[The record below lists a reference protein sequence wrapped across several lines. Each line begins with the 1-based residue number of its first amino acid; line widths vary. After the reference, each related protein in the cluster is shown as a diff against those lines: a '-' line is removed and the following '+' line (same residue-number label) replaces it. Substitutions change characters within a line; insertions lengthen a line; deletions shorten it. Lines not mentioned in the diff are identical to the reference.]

1 MRERHTL
8 WHSSRHNSGRS
19 HARKQILT
27 IAYGLTLSLVL
38 TLIAFLPSIPHMG
51 TSFIGLDNLG
61 DQVVFAWN
69 FWWTRKALVDP
80 KVSLWQCN
88 YIFHPD
94 GVNLANHTLMPLH
107 SFWLGLLA
115 PKLGV
120 ITCLNILTL
129 LSTWLTCF
137 SIFLFALELGISPIS
152 ATACTVSFGL
162 SAFRA
167 VQLSGG
173 QINVAMLE
181 GIILQA
187 YFLLRLLK
195 FGRGL
200 NVLGFVASILYI
212 GWTEKMGLLFA
223 VFLDIAVVAT
233 HFGSFKNALLERRL
247 RTLFL
252 LAWFISFV
260 GIAPILWLSLTN
272 PTPFPVKPSLVRDIT
287 WFFRWLTGQV
297 SFEDARKAVQGSWG
311 SAGAE
316 SADLLNFVGLS
327 PLNPFLPASKVGDK
341 MPPRVFPGSVAL
353 IIILVSLLLFPNFR
367 NRSRGWSIAFACF
380 ASLCLGPLLRVAG
393 KLLPLPLPYAFM
405 HYIPVLDQMR
415 APYRFAALT
424 SVCVAVLVG
433 MALEEWLR
441 TKRPL
446 TMLSKLHWLRLAVC
460 VIVCLLLL
468 AESLSWWWRLHPIK
482 MSVPQFF
489 CKLAYEEDDF
499 AILEIPIGRW
509 GGVASVGTQL
519 AEPIF
524 YQCIHGKRI
533 IGGTVARAPVEK
545 VMAILNDP
553 LLKQLL
559 AIQEGS
565 SFESVDTKTA
575 LYTLH
580 KLRIRYIIVYGH
592 WINSP
597 VHKVLLQSLPLEPS
611 YLGEGIAAYKVAN
624 LPAFNR

>member
-1 MRERHTL
+1 MNEPQVLR
-8 WHSSRHNSGRS
+8 HSSRHNSSRS
-19 HARKQILT
+19 RAGKRILT

-51 TSFIGLDNLG
+51 TSFVGLDNLG

-69 FWWTRKALVDP
+69 FWWARKALVDP
-80 KVSLWQCN
+80 KVSLWQCD

-107 SFWLGLLA
+107 SFWLGLLE
-115 PKLGV
+115 PKLGA

-137 SIFLFALELGISPIS
+137 AIFLFALELGISSIP
-152 ATACTVSFGL
+152 ATACTVAFGL

-181 GIILQA
+181 GVVFQA

-195 FGRGL
+195 FGKGF

-223 VFLDIAVVAT
+223 VFLDIVVVAT
-233 HFGSFKNALLERRL
+233 HFGSFKNALLEKRL

-272 PTPFPVKPSLVRDIT
+272 PAPFPVKPSLVRDIT
-287 WFFRWLTGQV
+287 WFLRWLTGQV

-327 PLNPFLPASKVGDK
+327 PPNPFLPASKVGDE
-341 MPPRVFPGSVAL
+341 MPPRVFPGSAVL
-353 IIILVSLLLFPNFR
+353 VIILVSLLLLPNFR
-367 NRSRGWSIAFACF
+367 NRSKGWLIAFVCF
-380 ASLCLGPLLRVAG
+380 ALLCLGPLLRVAG
-393 KLLPLPLPYAFM
+393 KLLPLPLPYAIM
-405 HYIPVLDQMR
+405 HYIPILEQMR

-441 TKRPL
+441 TGRPL
-446 TMLSKLHWLRLAVC
+446 TVFSKSHWLKVSVC
-460 VIVCLLLL
+460 VTACLLLL
-468 AESLSWWWRLHPIK
+468 TESLSWWWRLHPIK
-482 MSVPQFF
+482 VSVPQFF
-489 CKLAYEEDDF
+489 YKLAQEEGDF

-509 GGVASVGTQL
+509 GGVVSVGTQL

-524 YQCIHGKRI
+524 YQCVHEKRI
-533 IGGTVARAPVEK
+533 VGGAVARAPVEK

-559 AIQEGS
+559 AIQEGAN
-565 SFESVDTKTA
+565 FESVDTKTA
-575 LYTLH
+575 FHTFH
-580 KLRIRYIIVYGH
+580 KLRIRYIVVYGR

-611 YLGEGIAAYKVAN
+611 YRGEGIVAYKVAN